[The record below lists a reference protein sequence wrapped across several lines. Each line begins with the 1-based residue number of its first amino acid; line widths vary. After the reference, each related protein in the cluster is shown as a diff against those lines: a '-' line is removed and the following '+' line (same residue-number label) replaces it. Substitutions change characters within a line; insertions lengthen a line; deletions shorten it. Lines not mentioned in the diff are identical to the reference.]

1 MKFRIPLFLLV
12 ILLSPGAV
20 RAQNPLDDVEALL
33 GQGEI
38 FLAREL
44 LQDWWGGQLAAANR
58 MDQQRSIWLRGL
70 LTVDPSMAE
79 LDFRRLALEFPGGP
93 FSDHAL
99 LRLAQSAEMRSD
111 LRQATAHYKALERD
125 YPSSRLRG
133 RAQAWL
139 RMNSDSV
146 QVLGPI
152 TYPGTEIDPGPILP
166 VLPVEE
172 APNLDESQGSFSV
185 QVGAF
190 RNLDGARSFA
200 DDLREFGH
208 LPRLVRLPVNDLI
221 RVRVGRFSDRDEA
234 SRLQREL
241 VGVGFEAVVVS
252 DANLEEEVR

>member
-20 RAQNPLDDVEALL
+20 QAQDPLDDVEALL

-44 LQDWWGGQLAAANR
+44 LQDWWEGQLAAANR

-99 LRLAQSAEMRSD
+99 LRLAQSAEMRGD
-111 LRQATAHYKALERD
+111 LRQAIAHYKALERD

-139 RMNSDSV
+139 RMNSDSI

-152 TYPGTEIDPGPILP
+152 TYPGTETDPGPILP
-166 VLPVEE
+166 VEE
-172 APNLDESQGSFSV
+172 ATNLDESQGSFSV
-185 QVGAF
+185 QAGAF
-190 RNLDGARSFA
+190 RNIDGARSFA

-208 LPRLVRLPVNDLI
+208 LPRLVRIPVNNLI

-234 SRLQREL
+234 SHLQREL

>member
-12 ILLSPGAV
+12 LLLSPGAI

-44 LQDWWGGQLAAANR
+44 LQDWWEGQLAAANR

-79 LDFRRLALEFPGGP
+79 LDFRRLVLEFPGGP

-111 LRQATAHYKALERD
+111 LRQAIAHYKALERD

-152 TYPGTEIDPGPILP
+152 TYPETETDPGPILP
-166 VLPVEE
+166 VEE
-172 APNLDESQGSFSV
+172 ATNLDESQGSYSV
-185 QVGAF
+185 QAGAF
-190 RNLDGARSFA
+190 RNIDGARSFA

-208 LPRLVRLPVNDLI
+208 LPRLIRLPGNNLI

-241 VGVGFEAVVVS
+241 VGVGFEALVVS
-252 DANLEEEVR
+252 DANLEEEVG